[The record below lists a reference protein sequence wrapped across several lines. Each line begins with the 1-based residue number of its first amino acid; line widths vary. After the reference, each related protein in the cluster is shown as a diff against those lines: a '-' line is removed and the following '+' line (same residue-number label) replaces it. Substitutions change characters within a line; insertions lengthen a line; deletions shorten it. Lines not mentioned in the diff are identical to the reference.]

1 MAKKKNDKGGGLI
14 LLLLLLVA
22 LAIIATPVVMILG
35 AVFSFFS
42 YIKVRSK
49 IRGKYSDFWLI
60 TREKA
65 AFKSVSEKLVK
76 AIDNIEKAENTGN
89 REGLAKNKDGS
100 FALRGNRGKE
110 IQGIINVNQN
120 FNDKY
125 LPTYEDLKSMPQD
138 SWLKFRKTYTRFYS
152 FLFASICWFIT
163 AGILISKWF
172 SDFSH
177 GVNVILKFPSDL
189 IKTLFPSQTEVKYEN
204 PDSLLQWKVLL
215 ISAGVC
221 LVVYLI
227 VLYASKPFA
236 KSVSPMPP
244 EVNMDNIDKY

>member
-1 MAKKKNDKGGGLI
+1 MAKKKNDKGGGL
-14 LLLLLLVA
+14 LLLLFLLLA
-22 LAIIATPVVMILG
+22 LAIIATPIVMIIG
-35 AVFSFFS
+35 TVISFFS
-42 YIKVRSK
+42 YIKIRSK
-49 IRGKYSDFWLI
+49 IRGKYSDFWLS
-60 TREKA
+60 TDGKA
-65 AFKSVSEKLVK
+65 GFKSVSEKLVE
-76 AIDNIEKAENTGN
+76 AIGNIEKAEDTGN
-89 REGLAKNKDGS
+89 KEGLARNKDGS

-110 IQGIINVNQN
+110 VQGFLHTNLSIKN
-120 FNDKY
+120 KY
-125 LPTYEDLKSMPQD
+125 LPIYEGLKSMPQD

-163 AGILISKWF
+163 AGILISKEF

-177 GVNVILKFPSDL
+177 GVNAILRFPTDL
-189 IKTLFPSQTEVKYEN
+189 IKTLFPNQTGVKFEN

-227 VLYASKPFA
+227 VLFASRPFA

-244 EVNMDNIDKY
+244 EVNMDNLEKY